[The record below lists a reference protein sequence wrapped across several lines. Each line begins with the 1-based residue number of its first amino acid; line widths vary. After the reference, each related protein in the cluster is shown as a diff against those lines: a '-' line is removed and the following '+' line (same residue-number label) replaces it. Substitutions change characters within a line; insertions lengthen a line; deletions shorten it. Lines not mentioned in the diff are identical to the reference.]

1 MNPKIMEQNFLLYID
16 LIYAT
21 KIFNFHSSVW
31 VNEVYNF
38 FHIIFFILTMQKYI
52 R

>member
-1 MNPKIMEQNFLLYID
+1 MDPKIMKQNFLLYID
-16 LIYAT
+16 LIHAI
-21 KIFNFHSSVW
+21 KIFNFHSSDW

-38 FHIIFFILTMQKYI
+38 FHIISFILTMQKYI

>member
-16 LIYAT
+16 FIHAT
-21 KIFNFHSSVW
+21 KMFNFHSSDW
-31 VNEVYNF
+31 VNEIYNI